1 MVRVLLELLELVY
14 VLICVHQLYGK
25 KLRVDLHSVVFIL
38 FASIVLDAVNRGML
52 PRSSP
57 MFLYAGLYIYCIFEF
72 GRYFAKALVN
82 CILCIM
88 IMSVFQLIF
97 YFPTFMLIGELGNMS
112 LERFI
117 IHICCLAAII
127 LLSKTVDL
135 CTLSEYFLKREVAL
149 RVVSF
154 ITLVFFGI
162 VLYQFKNLW
171 TVSTGNYAFAII
183 FLVMIYVVVFQ
194 WQKARSEA
202 EQRTAELKMQE
213 LCNSSFAELIA
224 QVRMRQHDFNN
235 HLNAILSMQH
245 TSSSLE
251 ELKEKQNAYCE
262 YICDEN
268 KFNRLLSSEGNLSM
282 IGFLYSKF
290 MEADK
295 QGISVEY
302 EVQIGTLESPAGVY
316 GLMEAAGILI
326 DNAAEAVLSQ
336 EEETEKIIRCC
347 LKETEEKISL
357 QIWSAGRRYSQDE
370 MELFFRRGYSTKGS
384 GRGLGLENV
393 KRIMERG
400 RGEISVENREYYGCN
415 YLIFE
420 LMIPK

>member
-72 GRYFAKALVN
+72 GRRFTEALVN
-82 CILCIM
+82 CILSLM
-88 IMSVFQLIF
+88 IIGVLQLIF
-97 YFPTFMLIGELGNMS
+97 YFPTYLLIGS
-112 LERFI
+112 LENI
-117 IHICCLAAII
+117 DLELLVMHGCCMASII
-127 LLSKTVDL
+127 LLNKL
-135 CTLSEYFLKREVAL
+135 IGLHTLSEYFLKKEVTL
-149 RVVSF
+149 RIIF
-154 ITLVFFGI
+154 IVTLLFFGVI
-162 VLYQFKNLW
+162 LYEFKDLW
-171 TVSTGNYAFAII
+171 EASTGDYAFAII
-183 FLVMIYVVVFQ
+183 FLVMILVVVFQ

-302 EVQIGTLESPAGVY
+302 EVQIGTLKSPAGVY

-336 EEETEKIIRCC
+336 EEAEKIIRCC

-393 KRIMERG
+393 KRIMERS

>member
-72 GRYFAKALVN
+72 GRRFTEALVN
-82 CILCIM
+82 CILSLM
-88 IMSVFQLIF
+88 IIGVLQLIF
-97 YFPTFMLIGELGNMS
+97 YFPTYLLIGKAENMP
-112 LERFI
+112 LERLI
-117 IHICCLAAII
+117 IHVCCLVTIN
-127 LLSKTVDL
+127 LLGRKPHMH
-135 CTLSEYFLKREVAL
+135 TLSEYFLKKETTL
-149 RVVSF
+149 RIVSVIAF
-154 ITLVFFGI
+154 VFFGI
-162 VLYQFKNLW
+162 ILYQFKDMW
-171 TVSTGNYAFAII
+171 KASVGDYAFAII
-183 FLVMIYVVVFQ
+183 FIIMILVTVFQ
-194 WQKARSEA
+194 WQKARGEA

-302 EVQIGTLESPAGVY
+302 EVQIGTLKSPAGVY

-336 EEETEKIIRCC
+336 EETEKIIRCC

>member
-72 GRYFAKALVN
+72 GRRFTEALVN
-82 CILCIM
+82 CILSLM
-88 IMSVFQLIF
+88 IIGVLQLIF
-97 YFPTFMLIGELGNMS
+97 YFPTYLLIGS
-112 LERFI
+112 LENI
-117 IHICCLAAII
+117 DLELLVMHGCCMASII
-127 LLSKTVDL
+127 LLNKL
-135 CTLSEYFLKREVAL
+135 IGLHTLSEYFLKKEVTL
-149 RVVSF
+149 RIIF
-154 ITLVFFGI
+154 IVTLLFFGVI
-162 VLYQFKNLW
+162 LYEFKDLW
-171 TVSTGNYAFAII
+171 EASTGDYAFAII
-183 FLVMIYVVVFQ
+183 FLVMILVVVFQ

-302 EVQIGTLESPAGVY
+302 EVQIGTLKSPAGIY

-336 EEETEKIIRCC
+336 EETEKIIRCC

-393 KRIMERG
+393 KRIMERS